1 MNLNHIVKNILT
13 FIKISLNQFYHNCLC
28 IPCTPVPVG
37 VAVAPNLPSWPS
49 LAPKLL
55 VGVVVVDY
63 NLAMPTPAAMPPAN

>member
-1 MNLNHIVKNILT
+1 MPAT
-13 FIKISLNQFYHNCLC
+13 
-28 IPCTPVPVG
+28 PVG
-37 VAVAPNLPSWPS
+37 VAVAPNLPSCYVDSAPN

>member
-1 MNLNHIVKNILT
+1 M
-13 FIKISLNQFYHNCLC
+13 
-28 IPCTPVPVG
+28 PCTPVPVG
-37 VAVAPNLPSWPS
+37 VAVAPNLPIPPSWPN